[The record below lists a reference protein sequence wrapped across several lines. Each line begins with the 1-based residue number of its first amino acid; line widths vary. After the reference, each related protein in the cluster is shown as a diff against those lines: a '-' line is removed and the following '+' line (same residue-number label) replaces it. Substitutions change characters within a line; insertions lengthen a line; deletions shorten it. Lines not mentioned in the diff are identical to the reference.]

1 METRD
6 RLTLEELLTAFDEHL
21 RRTRGV
27 CPGTRRDY
35 ARFVR
40 AFVRTVFADGP
51 VGVAEIHARDVV
63 EFVAALTCRYRPG
76 TVELAVSALRSFFRF
91 LRAEGFGCHR
101 PVARAFQ
108 PRRHP
113 SVPRSRSRRQGNSPP
128 ATGPTPVP
136 HQHDSTPATD
146 SSHSCKTSDYVHSHD
161 RQSPRRTRTS
171 NRTAHNHEL
180 SRIRFMRSCA

>member
-76 TVELAVSALRSFFRF
+76 TVELAASALRSFLRF

-128 ATGPTPVP
+128 ATGRPQSHTNTIPPRRPTPRI
-136 HQHDSTPATD
+136 PARPLIMCT
-146 SSHSCKTSDYVHSHD
+146 HTIG
-161 RQSPRRTRTS
+161 
-171 NRTAHNHEL
+171 NHHAERGPPTEL
-180 SRIRFMRSCA
+180 HITTN